1 MGEWCTRQHGASGLT
16 ERCLAATQA
25 MGEVESEVCAYVSK
39 HFPDGRAII
48 AGSSV
53 HADKA
58 FIRKDVRAPLSA
70 LADRSDAPSAR
81 SAVSVHYAEASAY
94 ERRHYR
100 IIDVSVLREL
110 GARWYPELRDR
121 PDRHESDH
129 RALSDI
135 KQSMAGAADVHVA
148 VSLTPADLRHLR
160 GSMFVPPS

>member
-1 MGEWCTRQHGASGLT
+1 MCVRPRRGLLTGQMPRLHGLLCVIGSRTL
-16 ERCLAATQA
+16 
-25 MGEVESEVCAYVSK
+25 
-39 HFPDGRAII
+39 RA
-48 AGSSV
+48 
-53 HADKA
+53 H
-58 FIRKDVRAPLSA
+58 
-70 LADRSDAPSAR
+70 
-81 SAVSVHYAEASAY
+81 

-135 KQSMAGAADVHVA
+135 KQSMAGAQSFHVA